1 MKCVNYIFKKLKLLR
16 DRRDFKVKHSK
27 NALVTGGAGF
37 IGSHLVDRLIQKGY
51 NVTVIDNLTN
61 GSLKNLEH
69 WVNHP
74 NFTFM
79 KTDLKDAESTEKTIE
94 TSSMVF
100 HFAANPEVRIGETEP
115 QVHFKENLVT
125 TFNLLEAVR
134 KKKSVKTLVF
144 ASTST
149 VYGRAS
155 VLPTPENYAPLVPI
169 STYGAS
175 KLGCEALISSY
186 ANTFGFRALILRL
199 ANIIGPRSNHG
210 VVVDF
215 VKKLKD
221 RPDSLE
227 ILGDGNQNKSYMYID
242 DCIDAAIHLTNNF
255 MKGKEQVGVFNVGTA
270 DQITVKRIA
279 DTVIEEMALSKVKQ
293 VLKGE
298 VEHGGGWIGD
308 VKNMC
313 LSIEKLIQTGWNP
326 RHTSEQAVRLATR
339 CLLTLKPS

>member
-115 QVHFKENLVT
+115 QVHFEENLVT

-134 KKKSVKTLVF
+134 KKKSVKTFVF

-149 VYGRAS
+149 VYGKAS

-175 KLGCEALISSY
+175 KLASEAFVSSY
-186 ANTFGFRALILRL
+186 SHTFGFRALILRF

-215 VKKLKD
+215 MRKLKD
-221 RPDSLE
+221 KSDSLE
-227 ILGDGNQNKSYMYID
+227 ILCDGNQKKTHI
-242 DCIDAAIHLTNNF
+242 
-255 MKGKEQVGVFNVGTA
+255 
-270 DQITVKRIA
+270 
-279 DTVIEEMALSKVKQ
+279 
-293 VLKGE
+293 
-298 VEHGGGWIGD
+298 
-308 VKNMC
+308 
-313 LSIEKLIQTGWNP
+313 
-326 RHTSEQAVRLATR
+326 HTSKY
-339 CLLTLKPS
+339 LKPQ